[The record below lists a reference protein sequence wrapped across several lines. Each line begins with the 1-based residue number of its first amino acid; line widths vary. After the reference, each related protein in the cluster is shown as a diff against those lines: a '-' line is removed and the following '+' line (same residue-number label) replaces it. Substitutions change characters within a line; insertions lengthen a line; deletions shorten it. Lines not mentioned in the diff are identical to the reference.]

1 MLMCACLYHRLCDKS
16 VGSLFFFFSCT
27 VAVMINITGVT
38 EGDIL
43 LWYVV
48 LDAETSLH
56 IVVVR
61 SPLNI

>member
-1 MLMCACLYHRLCDKS
+1 MRVSTIDS
-16 VGSLFFFFSCT
+16 VTSLLVLFFSCT